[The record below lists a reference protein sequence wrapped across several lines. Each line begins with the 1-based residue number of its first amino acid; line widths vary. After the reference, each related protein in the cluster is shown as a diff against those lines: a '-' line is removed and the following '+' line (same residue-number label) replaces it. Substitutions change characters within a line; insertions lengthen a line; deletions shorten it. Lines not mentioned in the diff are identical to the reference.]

1 MLNRMCKSKQE
12 VQKAKATTKSNPK
25 RDTQSP
31 KIDADK
37 SKASKGTKNNSFKT
51 HKNSI
56 VIKRNQNL
64 SKKKINNTKI
74 LVVQT
79 YTSCSSFLACCLSKI
94 VVFVQALVLLSYAK
108 ISQLQVK
115 QQNQELEDK
124 ELIAIKLF
132 AFAATVVSYLHLRD
146 GVSHWQFVNHH
157 QGEIKE
163 SCLTWLLSHVYNIY
177 NLVVL
182 SYFVSHDLDKNFSAA
197 LFELV
202 QQSIGFRSLGKW
214 IKALSRI

>member
-64 SKKKINNTKI
+64 ST
-74 LVVQT
+74 
-79 YTSCSSFLACCLSKI
+79 
-94 VVFVQALVLLSYAK
+94 
-108 ISQLQVK
+108 
-115 QQNQELEDK
+115 
-124 ELIAIKLF
+124 
-132 AFAATVVSYLHLRD
+132 
-146 GVSHWQFVNHH
+146 
-157 QGEIKE
+157 
-163 SCLTWLLSHVYNIY
+163 IY
-177 NLVVL
+177 I
-182 SYFVSHDLDKNFSAA
+182 Y
-197 LFELV
+197 
-202 QQSIGFRSLGKW
+202 IY
-214 IKALSRI
+214 I